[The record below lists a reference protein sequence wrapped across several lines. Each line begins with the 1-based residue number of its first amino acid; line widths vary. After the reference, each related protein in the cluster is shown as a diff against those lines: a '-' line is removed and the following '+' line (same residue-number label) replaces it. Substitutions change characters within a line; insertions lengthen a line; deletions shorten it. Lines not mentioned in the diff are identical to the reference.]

1 MIQHN
6 RGLESGLVGRIKI
19 VRGVTA
25 ELHADDKVWSVV
37 INVVADEIY
46 ETAKLRRAIVRV
58 EPNSIIDAPDGL
70 YELRFAF
77 DGRIE
82 IRRIRVQ
89 RGDLLSKF

>member
-1 MIQHN
+1 M
-6 RGLESGLVGRIKI
+6 GRIKI

-25 ELHADDKVWSVV
+25 ELHADEKVWSVV

-70 YELRFAF
+70 
-77 DGRIE
+77 
-82 IRRIRVQ
+82 
-89 RGDLLSKF
+89 

>member
-1 MIQHN
+1 M
-6 RGLESGLVGRIKI
+6 RRIKV

-25 ELHADDKVWSVV
+25 ELRADDRVWRVV

-58 EPNSIIDAPDGL
+58 EPNSIIDAPDGM

-77 DGRIE
+77 DGGIE